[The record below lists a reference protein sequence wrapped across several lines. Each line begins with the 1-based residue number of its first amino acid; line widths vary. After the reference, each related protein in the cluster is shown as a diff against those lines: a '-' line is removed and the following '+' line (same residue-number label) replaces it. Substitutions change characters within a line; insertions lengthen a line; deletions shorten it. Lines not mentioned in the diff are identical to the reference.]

1 MRKILSLV
9 ILISFFSCKKSGKEN
24 NLNQKE
30 TELTQKE
37 NRLESKTKE
46 LKVKEQI
53 LKLNSEF
60 EKNIIHCENEKFTIK
75 VDKLKNGDLRY
86 ISWNKPK
93 TISDEPNLIL
103 YDGKVER
110 QGTGGGFHYIFKSE
124 DWNYIV
130 ENNFMGETTESMGIF
145 LKLLNNGKQKLYS
158 KMTDLTTEKNYDLKS
173 YSRSN
178 LIGNWWTPNY
188 AVRKIRFNEN
198 GTFLLES
205 GDGQNFKGKFE
216 MYDKSINLKFNNG
229 GLDKV
234 LKIGGGYDNTSLTL
248 VGDGENFVKE
258 LSSPEIVLHN

>member
-9 ILISFFSCKKSGKEN
+9 ILISFFSCKNSEKEN

-37 NRLESKTKE
+37 NNIESKTKE
-46 LKVKEQI
+46 LEVKEQI
-53 LKLNSEF
+53 LKLNSEV
-60 EKNIIHCENEKFTIK
+60 KNNIIHCENKKFTIK
-75 VDKLKNGDLRY
+75 IDNLKNGDLRY

-110 QGTGGGFHYIFKSE
+110 QGSGGGFHYVFKSG
-124 DWNYIV
+124 DWNYVI
-130 ENNFMGETTESMGIF
+130 ENNFMGETAESMGIF

-158 KMTDLTTEKNYDLKS
+158 KMTDLTTEKDYDLKS
-173 YSRSN
+173 YSKSN

-188 AVRKIRFNEN
+188 AVRKIQFNEN
-198 GTFLLES
+198 GTFLFEN
-205 GDGQNFKGKFE
+205 GDGKSFKGKFE
-216 MYDKSINLKFNNG
+216 MYNSSVSLNFNNG
-229 GLDKV
+229 LDKI

-248 VGDGENFVKE
+248 TGGGENFVKE
-258 LSSPEIVLHN
+258 WSE